1 MESALVGLIDCSH
14 LPTPDPHPL
23 TLEHIE
29 TMGARV
35 RVRPAW
41 DPNNRE
47 KRRASHAR
55 NHSGEAS
62 MLARP
67 QCGVSGEEKP
77 AGSCT
82 RRRADGRESR
92 CRCRRAPG
100 SLQERTTRLE
110 LARSAPP
117 EDAGWSSPHPP
128 PPAHRKERTVHSCAS
143 GSRRLEGEE
152 HQEREGT
159 GDAVES
165 DDQDGDCPTDSPV
178 VRHD

>member
-100 SLQERTTRLE
+100 SCRRDQRVSSSPAPLPRRTPDGHRPT
-110 LARSAPP
+110 
-117 EDAGWSSPHPP
+117 PHPP
-128 PPAHRKERTVHSCAS
+128 PIARKERCTVARRAA
-143 GSRRLEGEE
+143 GDSRERSIKSVRV
-152 HQEREGT
+152 QETLSSQMTKTATARRT
-159 GDAVES
+159 V
-165 DDQDGDCPTDSPV
+165 PW
-178 VRHD
+178 